1 MQNWIDILNAAILG
15 GLIFLD
21 SAAVAQ
27 IMISQPIVCAPL
39 IGWFLGDWQ
48 SGLLIGALLELL
60 WIGKLPIGSHVPP
73 EAPISAITATMVY
86 VFLHQMAAG
95 PLGSFVLAIAICCG
109 IINGIIGGEVTISIR
124 KFNNRFN
131 ILAQRYAVT
140 GSFRGI
146 EWLNLLSIAFIWITA
161 TMLIFIGTL
170 VPIIALTQWYPAIL
184 QINMLNYTSVLLI
197 GLGIAVV
204 LDLFRFHT
212 QKRTFFIGLGSGL
225 FLVGIVTYLIH

>member
-1 MQNWIDILNAAILG
+1 MLNWTDLLTAAMLS

-21 SAAVAQ
+21 SAAIAQ

-73 EAPISAITATMVY
+73 EAPISALTATIIY
-86 VFLHQMAAG
+86 AFLEPTAAG
-95 PLGSFVLAIAICCG
+95 PFGGFGLALAIFCG
-109 IINGIIGGEVTISIR
+109 IINGIIGGKLTISLR

-131 ILAQRYAVT
+131 VLAERSAVT
-140 GSFRGI
+140 GSCRGI
-146 EWLNLLSIAFIWITA
+146 EWLNFLSIALIWFTA
-161 TMLIFIGTL
+161 TMLIFFGTWL
-170 VPIIALTQWYPAIL
+170 PITILTQGHPAIL
-184 QINMLNYTSVLLI
+184 HKNLLNYTSVLLI

-204 LDLFRFHT
+204 LDLFRFHIR
-212 QKRTFFIGLGSGL
+212 KKAFCIGFGAGL
-225 FLVGIVTYLIH
+225 CLVGILTYLFH